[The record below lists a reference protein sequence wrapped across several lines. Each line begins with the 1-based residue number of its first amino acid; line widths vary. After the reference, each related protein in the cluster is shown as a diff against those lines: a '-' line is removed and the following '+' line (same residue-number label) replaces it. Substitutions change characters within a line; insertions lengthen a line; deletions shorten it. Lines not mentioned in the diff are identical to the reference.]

1 MKLKIIYQVGV
12 KKQKHI
18 KNAQIKKNQSKKGDI
33 VEDDDINILFTF
45 NSMDKR
51 ADQLTEV
58 SLVECTLLG

>member
-1 MKLKIIYQVGV
+1 MNLKIFYQQKKVGV

-33 VEDDDINILFTF
+33 VEDDVIKFA
-45 NSMDKR
+45 DKT

-58 SLVECTLLG
+58 NLVECTLG